1 MALIIVLVVAAV
13 VLVWGISTYNGFV
26 RGDVNVEE
34 AFATMDVYLKKRFD
48 LIPNLVETV
57 KGYVAHEAETLKS
70 VIAARNAVG
79 AATTPS
85 EKFESEAGLSQALRS
100 INIVAEQ
107 YPDLKANQ
115 NFQELMTQLQ
125 AVEGDIANARKYYN
139 ACVKKFNVRL
149 KSFPS
154 NIIGSMFHFEMKTM
168 FEVSSEIERENV
180 KVSFDK

>member
-57 KGYVAHEAETLKS
+57 KGYAAHEAETLKS

-107 YPDLKANQ
+107 YPDL

-168 FEVSSEIERENV
+168 FEVSSEMERENV